1 MQNEEEIKNKIA
13 FLEESMNSSDFWS
26 DKIKAQETIKEI
38 KNLKDTLDGEKA
50 LDRGKAVVNIIAG
63 AGGDDSEDW
72 SRMLFNMYV
81 RYIEKEGWSYKILH
95 AHTNEHDGYK
105 NVSFEISGQK
115 VILRKQE
122 GANEEVKVESVEGAV
137 TEEVVGPYGILKG
150 ESGVHRLVR
159 ISPFNANDKR
169 HTSFAMVEVL
179 PILPEIH
186 KVKIDESDLDISFA
200 NAGGPGGQNVNK
212 RETKVIIKHI
222 PTGIQVQ
229 VAIERDQLS
238 NKKIAIELIQAKLY
252 KLREEEKR
260 AAIEGRMI
268 SKTTEIEW
276 GNQIRNYVLHPYKLI
291 KDLRSGVET
300 TNVEEVLEKGNIDIF
315 L

>member
-1 MQNEEEIKNKIA
+1 MENEEEIKNKIIE
-13 FLEESMNSSDFWS
+13 LESSMNSPDFWS
-26 DKIKAQETIKEI
+26 DKVKAQDTIKLV
-38 KNLKDTLDGEKA
+38 KNLKDKLDGEKA
-50 LDRGKAVVNIIAG
+50 LDKGNAVISIIAG

-72 SRMLFNMYV
+72 ARMLFNMYSK
-81 RYIEKEGWSYKILH
+81 YIEREGWSYRILH

-105 NVSFEISGQK
+105 NMSFEVSGK
-115 VILRKQE
+115 WVNGKGE
-122 GANEEVKVESVEGAV
+122 DMGA
-137 TEEVVGPYGILKG
+137 YGRLKN

-169 HTSFAMVEVL
+169 HTSFALVEVL

-186 KVKIDESDLDISFA
+186 KVNIDEKDLDISFA

-212 RETKVIIKHI
+212 RETKVLIKHV
-222 PTGIQVQ
+222 PSGIQVQ
-229 VAIERDQLS
+229 VATERDQLS
-238 NKKIAIELIQAKLY
+238 NKKIALELIQAKLF
-252 KLREEEKR
+252 KMREESKKAEL
-260 AAIEGRMI
+260 EGRQI

-300 TNVEEVLEKGNIDIF
+300 TNIDEVLEKGDLDEF
-315 L
+315 LNSN